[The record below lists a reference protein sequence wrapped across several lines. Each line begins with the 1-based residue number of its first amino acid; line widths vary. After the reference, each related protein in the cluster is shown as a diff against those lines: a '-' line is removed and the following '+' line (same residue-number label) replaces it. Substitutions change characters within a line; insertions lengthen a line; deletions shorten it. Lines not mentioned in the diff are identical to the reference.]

1 MSEEMKKILLKM
13 LLMVLIFIFSLLGID
28 ALNSKISKD
37 IEPVKEAYRQNDPE
51 IISSETEPA
60 FSP

>member
-28 ALNSKISKD
+28 AINSKISKD
-37 IEPVKEAYRQNDPE
+37 IEPIKEAYKQNE
-51 IISSETEPA
+51 QQIINSSTEPA
-60 FSP
+60 LNP